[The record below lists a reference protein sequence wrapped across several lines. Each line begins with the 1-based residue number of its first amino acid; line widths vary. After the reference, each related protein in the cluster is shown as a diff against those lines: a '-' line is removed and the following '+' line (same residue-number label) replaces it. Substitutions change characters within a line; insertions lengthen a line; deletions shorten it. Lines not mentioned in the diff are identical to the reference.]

1 MSSKTVADKIKQ
13 IASVLD
19 GDPSKVTNKSDK
31 ATMNQI
37 PKSDVAELIS
47 WFESRYDPKNQ
58 VVYDSSGNITK
69 ENIKKITDIGVDYV
83 SSGALTHSA
92 PILDISL
99 KNLHEI

>member
-58 VVYDSSGNITK
+58 VVYDSAGNITK
-69 ENIKKITDIGVDYV
+69 DTDTNKSTEKPKV
-83 SSGALTHSA
+83 S
-92 PILDISL
+92 PRQVVRKP
-99 KNLHEI
+99 KNNV